1 MGGIPEIYVFEF
13 VWDKSKAET
22 NLSKHGISYETAS
35 GIFHDPLALSLF
47 DKSHSL
53 IEDRWLTLGKLVN
66 GKLIVVSHTHTE
78 LAHGKQLFRLI
89 SARFATRTERLYY
102 ENEPRQGDHHVH

>member
-1 MGGIPEIYVFEF
+1 MGSFPEIHVFEF
-13 VWDKSKAET
+13 VWDKSKAES
-22 NLSKHGISYETAS
+22 NLSKHGVSFEAAS
-35 GIFHDPLALSLF
+35 GVFHDPLALSLF

-53 IEDRWLTLGKLVN
+53 IEERWLTLGKLGN

-78 LAHGKQLFRLI
+78 LPQGKQLFRLI
-89 SARFATRTERLYY
+89 SARFATRRERLYY